1 MREGKLRKVVLARNY
16 LVHFD
21 VDVEP
26 LDLLLQLQVIQQDLR
41 GWVSRWGFFF

>member
-1 MREGKLRKVVLARNY
+1 MREGRLRKVVLARNY

-26 LDLLLQLQVIQQDLR
+26 LDLLLQLQVIEEGLGCR
-41 GWVSRWGFFF
+41 M

>member
-1 MREGKLRKVVLARNY
+1 MTLQMREGRLRKVVLARNY

-26 LDLLLQLQVIQQDLR
+26 LDLLLQLQVIQKMLGR
-41 GWVSRWGFFF
+41 RV